1 MNDISNKAERLAVS
15 TATKQHDLL
24 RRPATQWWR
33 LTPATAFN
41 VVALLEMRASL
52 SKIDMLGEP
61 RWKDAAAGDA
71 SASIGVALDM
81 NAGGTVEARFDLV
94 MTALA
99 MCAADGNAAACLV
112 MSHILRKI
120 PGAGKTEAR
129 IATSWLV
136 RAFDKVLSHRADAAS
151 TKVWEAKR

>member
-1 MNDISNKAERLAVS
+1 MNDIRNKAERAAVAI
-15 TATKQHDLL
+15 ATEQQDLL
-24 RRPATQWWR
+24 PPPLTQWWR
-33 LTPATAFN
+33 LTPATAFDL
-41 VVALLEMRASL
+41 VALIEMRASL
-52 SKIDMLGEP
+52 SKINMLGEP

-81 NAGGTVEARFDLV
+81 NAGGTVDARFDLV

-99 MCAADGNAAACLV
+99 VCAAGGNAAACLV

-120 PGAGKTEAR
+120 PGAGKGEAR

-136 RAFDKVLSHRADAAS
+136 RAFDKVLSHRADAAA
-151 TKVWEAKR
+151 TKVWEAQR